1 MKKNIIK
8 IGLLSIL
15 GFGAVVSMNSCRDAV
30 DIVQDG
36 ELNSDA
42 FFTTVDNLQGYLV
55 GSVYNNVENAQAVYF
70 TSLITDEVKPA
81 AGSGGQGYETH
92 RFYIDPS
99 RSIVSDIWLQN
110 NLLINRATRLIE
122 GAKKVTPSSSEQAT
136 YNNIVA
142 EAKVLR
148 ALGYLQ
154 LLTYFSPDMANDNAL
169 GTMIISTV
177 PGISTKLPR
186 STNGAVYAV
195 IEEDL
200 TFAENHLTK
209 QSDRYYVSKNLV
221 NAIKARLYLYRGKY
235 AEAKQYAQAVLSSSG
250 LSLTAATP
258 IPSGTVGSTAW
269 NADFYKDASI
279 SPYRQIWSDNSQGEV
294 IFALSRPVS
303 GGSYVQLPSYYNTN
317 KSEIAGSPLW
327 VMGRNLFN
335 ILDGTTGDIRRYAYI
350 DPTSTINPNY
360 QTAYNNKDYTT
371 DQIVIDKYPGKGS
384 ASTKNDVKMFRLS
397 EMYFILAECAVND
410 SDLVSAGNYIQQVR
424 QARNYL
430 GAATTPTYANQQAAW
445 ADILKERRV
454 ELAFEGHRYI
464 DLKRLAVKAG
474 VTMDRNN
481 TDDRPGITVENLP
494 NGHYK
499 YTLPIP
505 LSEIAGN
512 PNIQQNH
519 GY

>member
-8 IGLLSIL
+8 IGLLTIL

-42 FFTTVDNLQGYLV
+42 FFTSVDNLQGYLL
-55 GSVYNNVENAQAVYF
+55 GDVYSNVENAQAVYF

-81 AGSGGQGYETH
+81 AGSGGQGDETH

-169 GTMIISTV
+169 GTMIINTV
-177 PGISTKLPR
+177 PTISTKLPR
-186 STNGAVYAV
+186 STNAEVYAV

-200 TFAENHLTK
+200 TFAESNLTK
-209 QSDRYYVSKNLV
+209 QSDRYYASKNLV
-221 NAIKARLYLYRGKY
+221 NAIKARLYLYRG
-235 AEAKQYAQAVLSSSG
+235 YAQAVLSNSG
-250 LSLTAATP
+250 LILTTATP
-258 IPSGTVGSTAW
+258 IPSGTVGSTEW
-269 NADFYKDASI
+269 NADFYKDAST

-294 IFALSRPVS
+294 IFALSRPIS

-317 KSEIAGSPLW
+317 TSNIAGTPLW

-335 ILDGTTGDIRRYAYI
+335 ILDATTGDIRRYAYI
-350 DPTSTINPNY
+350 DPTSTIDPNY
-360 QTAYNNKDYTT
+360 ETAYNKKDYTT

-384 ASTKNDVKMFRLS
+384 AATRNDVKMFRLS

-410 SDLVSAGNYIQQVR
+410 NDLVSARNYIHQVR
-424 QARNYL
+424 QARNYS
-430 GAATTPTYANQQAAW
+430 GAATTPVYASQQAAW

-464 DLKRLAVKAG
+464 DLKRLAAKAG
-474 VTMDRNN
+474 VTMDRNR
-481 TDDRPGITVENLP
+481 TDDRPGITVANLP
-494 NGHYK
+494 NGDYR

-505 LSEIAGN
+505 LAEIAGN
-512 PNIQQNH
+512 PNIQQNP

>member
-42 FFTTVDNLQGYLV
+42 FFTSVDNLQGYLV
-55 GSVYNNVENAQAVYF
+55 GSVYNNVENAQAIYL
-70 TSLITDEVKPA
+70 TSLVTDEVKPA
-81 AGSGGQGYETH
+81 ANSGGQGYETH
-92 RFYIDPS
+92 RLYIDPS

-122 GAKKVTPSSSEQAT
+122 GARKVTPSSSEQAT
-136 YNNIVA
+136 YNNIIA

-169 GTMIISTV
+169 GTMIINTV

-186 STNGAVYAV
+186 STNGQVYAV

-200 TFAENHLTK
+200 DFAESNLTN
-209 QSDRYYVSKNLV
+209 QHSRYYVSKDLV
-221 NAIKARLYLYRGKY
+221 NAIRARLNLYRGR
-235 AEAKQYAQAVLSSSG
+235 YAQAKVYAQRVLSGSG
-250 LSLTAATP
+250 LSLTTALP
-258 IPSGTVGSTAW
+258 IPSGIVGSSAW
-269 NADFYKDASI
+269 NTDFYKDAST
-279 SPYRQIWSDNSQGEV
+279 SPYRQIWSDHSQGEV
-294 IFALSRPVS
+294 IFALARPVT
-303 GGSYVQLPSYYNTN
+303 GGGIQLPTYYNTN
-317 KSEIAGSPLW
+317 KSDIGGSPLW

-335 ILDGTTGDIRRYAYI
+335 ILEGTSGDIRRYAYV
-350 DPTSTINPNY
+350 DPTSTININY
-360 QTAYNNKDYTT
+360 QTAYNNNDYTT
-371 DQIVIDKYPGKGS
+371 DQIIIDKYPGKGS

-410 SDLVSAGNYIQQVR
+410 NDLVSARNYIQQVR

-430 GAATTPTYANQQAAW
+430 GAATTPVYANQQAAW

-474 VTMDRNN
+474 VTMDRNS
-481 TDDRPGITVENLP
+481 TDDRPGVPMRILS
-494 NGHYK
+494 NGDYR

-512 PNIQQNH
+512 PNIQQNS

>member
-8 IGLLSIL
+8 IGLLTIL

-42 FFTTVDNLQGYLV
+42 FFTSVDNLQGYLL
-55 GSVYNNVENAQAVYF
+55 GDVYSNVENAQAVYF

-81 AGSGGQGYETH
+81 AGSGGQGDETH

-99 RSIVSDIWLQN
+99 RSIVSNIWLQN

-169 GTMIISTV
+169 GTMIINTV
-177 PGISTKLPR
+177 PTISIKLPR
-186 STNGAVYAV
+186 STNAEVYAV

-200 TFAENHLTK
+200 TFAESNLTK
-209 QSDRYYVSKNLV
+209 QSDRYYASKNLV

-235 AEAKQYAQAVLSSSG
+235 AEAKRYAQAVLSNSG
-250 LSLTAATP
+250 LILTTATP
-258 IPSGTVGSTAW
+258 IPSGTVGSTEW
-269 NADFYKDASI
+269 NADFYKDAST

-294 IFALSRPVS
+294 IFALSRPIS

-317 KSEIAGSPLW
+317 TSNIAGTPLW

-335 ILDGTTGDIRRYAYI
+335 ILDATTGDIRRYAYI
-350 DPTSTINPNY
+350 DPTSTIDPNY
-360 QTAYNNKDYTT
+360 ETAYNKKDYTT

-384 ASTKNDVKMFRLS
+384 AATRNDVKMFRLS

-410 SDLVSAGNYIQQVR
+410 NDLVSARNYIHQVR
-424 QARNYL
+424 QARNYS
-430 GAATTPTYANQQAAW
+430 GAATTPVYANKQAAW

-464 DLKRLAVKAG
+464 DLKRLAAKAG
-474 VTMDRNN
+474 VTMDRNR
-481 TDDRPGITVENLP
+481 TDDRPGITVANLP
-494 NGHYK
+494 NGDYR

-505 LSEIAGN
+505 LAEIAGN
-512 PNIQQNH
+512 PNIQQNP

>member
-122 GAKKVTPSSSEQAT
+122 GARKITPSSSEQAT
-136 YNNIVA
+136 YNNIIA

-154 LLTYFSPDMANDNAL
+154 LLTYFSPDMVNDNAL
-169 GTMIISTV
+169 GTMIINTV

-186 STNGAVYAV
+186 STNGQVYAV

-200 TFAENHLTK
+200 NFAESNLTN
-209 QSDRYYVSKNLV
+209 QHSRYYVSKDLV
-221 NAIKARLYLYRGKY
+221 NAIRARLNLYRGR
-235 AEAKQYAQAVLSSSG
+235 YAQAKLYAQRVLSSSG
-250 LSLTAATP
+250 LSLTTALP
-258 IPSGTVGSTAW
+258 IPSGTVGSSAW
-269 NADFYKDASI
+269 NTDFYKDAST

-303 GGSYVQLPSYYNTN
+303 GGSYIQLPSYYNTN
-317 KSEIAGSPLW
+317 KSEIGGSPLW

-335 ILDGTTGDIRRYAYI
+335 ILEGTSGDIRRYAYV
-350 DPTSTINPNY
+350 DPTSTINVNY
-360 QTAYNNKDYTT
+360 QTAYNNNDYTT

-410 SDLVSAGNYIQQVR
+410 NDLVSARNYIQQVR

-430 GAATTPTYANQQAAW
+430 GAATTPVYANRQAAW

-481 TDDRPGITVENLP
+481 TDDRPGITVTNLP
-494 NGHYK
+494 NGDYR

-512 PNIQQNH
+512 PNIQQNS

>member
-42 FFTTVDNLQGYLV
+42 FFTSVDNLQGYLV

-122 GAKKVTPSSSEQAT
+122 GARKITPSSSEQAT
-136 YNNIVA
+136 YNNIIA

-169 GTMIISTV
+169 GTMIINTV

-186 STNGAVYAV
+186 STNGQVYAV

-200 TFAENHLTK
+200 NFAESNLTN
-209 QSDRYYVSKNLV
+209 QHSRYYVSKDLV
-221 NAIKARLYLYRGKY
+221 NAIRARLNLYRGR
-235 AEAKQYAQAVLSSSG
+235 YAQAKLYAQRVLSSSG
-250 LSLTAATP
+250 LSLTTALP
-258 IPSGTVGSTAW
+258 IPSGTVGSSAW
-269 NADFYKDASI
+269 NTDFYKDAST

-303 GGSYVQLPSYYNTN
+303 GGSYIQLPSYYNTN
-317 KSEIAGSPLW
+317 KSEIGGSPLW

-335 ILDGTTGDIRRYAYI
+335 ILEGTSGDIRRYAYV
-350 DPTSTINPNY
+350 DPTSTINVNY
-360 QTAYNNKDYTT
+360 QTAYNNNDYTT

-410 SDLVSAGNYIQQVR
+410 NDLVSARNYIQQVR

-430 GAATTPTYANQQAAW
+430 GAATTPVYANRQAAW

-474 VTMDRNN
+474 VTMERNN
-481 TDDRPGITVENLP
+481 TDDRPGITVTNLP
-494 NGHYK
+494 NGDYR

-512 PNIQQNH
+512 PNIQQNS